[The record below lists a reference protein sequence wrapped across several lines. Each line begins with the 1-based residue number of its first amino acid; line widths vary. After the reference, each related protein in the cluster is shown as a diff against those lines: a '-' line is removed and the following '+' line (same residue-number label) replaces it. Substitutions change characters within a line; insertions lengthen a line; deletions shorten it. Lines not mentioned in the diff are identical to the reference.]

1 MALKVT
7 FLSSFIRAGWCKQDR
22 LGRHS
27 SSSPRV
33 GVAGHRCLYDVFDF
47 PEPTTGADWLASS
60 PWSTLF
66 LQKYHFSQQQLLLA
80 PIIISLNNYYWHLLS
95 FLSTTITG
103 TYYHV
108 SQQLLACI
116 IISHNNYY
124 LHIYYHQVLCI
135 DTIYHPQLYTHLYCA
150 GVVAV
155 FSGDR
160 I

>member
-66 LQKYHFSQQQLLLA
+66 LQNT
-80 PIIISLNNYYWHLLS
+80 ISPNNNYYWHLLS